1 MTLGTCLHL
10 SEPLSLCQRNVG
22 TVMLHKIGA
31 EMKGLHVNK
40 APVDERALA
49 LTWEGGTPSQ
59 NPNFWSALVRSAS
72 PTYGL
77 SEAARVRLT
86 LGPPL
91 SPGAPL
97 RLAVPFPQ
105 MGTGPALP
113 GWIEAWGP
121 IVPGRGSPSGSRIR
135 GGGGHA
141 SLASASALG
150 PVTMA
155 ASPLQTRWFLLLN
168 LENFTAAPTM
178 NLYSVVNSVSLISM
192 YLFPFLITFA
202 FPSRIY
208 N

>member
-86 LGPPL
+86 LGPRCPQGLPCVSLCPSHKWAQAQHFPGGLRPGGQLYQEEGAPQGAGSEAGEDTPHWPAPAPWGL
-91 SPGAPL
+91 SPW
-97 RLAVPFPQ
+97 Q
-105 MGTGPALP
+105 PALCRP
-113 GWIEAWGP
+113 GG
-121 IVPGRGSPSGSRIR
+121 
-135 GGGGHA
+135 
-141 SLASASALG
+141 
-150 PVTMA
+150 
-155 ASPLQTRWFLLLN
+155 F
-168 LENFTAAPTM
+168 
-178 NLYSVVNSVSLISM
+178 Y
-192 YLFPFLITFA
+192 Y
-202 FPSRIY
+202 
-208 N
+208 